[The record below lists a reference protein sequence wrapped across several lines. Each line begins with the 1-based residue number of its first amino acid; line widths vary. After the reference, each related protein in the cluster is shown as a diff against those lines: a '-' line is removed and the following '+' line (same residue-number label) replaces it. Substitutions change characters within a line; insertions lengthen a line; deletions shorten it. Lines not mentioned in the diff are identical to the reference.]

1 MTTAYEASVRLA
13 LWGASLATANLLSA
27 LRLTPSFCDTKVKG
41 DVLERPDGTPSGSV
55 AKTGRLIYNCDKEL
69 KDRRHDPAA
78 QLERIADALRPL
90 PEGFFAS
97 NGVEEAELQLSFYYE
112 KSITD
117 DPDFFIPPEVVLI
130 AARHAIRLRVTILP

>member
-1 MTTAYEASVRLA
+1 
-13 LWGASLATANLLSA
+13 
-27 LRLTPSFCDTKVKG
+27 VKG
-41 DVLERPDGTPSGSV
+41 DVLEKPDGTPSGSV

-78 QLERIADALRPL
+78 QLERIANVLRPL

-112 KSITD
+112 KSTAG
-117 DPDFFIPPEVVLI
+117 DPDFFIPPEVVAI
-130 AARHAIRLRVTILP
+130 AARHAIRLRVTVLP